1 VSRGLNGAKVRRI
14 SVADM
19 RAFSSLAWMAML
31 RRLSVVFMI
40 GALLPCPC
48 AAADAIESV
57 VRLLSPEMRRLN
69 VEEQTLRDELRTL
82 PPAPERETTARL
94 GYHSGYARTQDTVE
108 WVDMDLRQTREINAI
123 VLIATPSD
131 SGGAA
136 EAGYGFPLRFRVEI
150 AEEGSDAE
158 RIIVAD
164 FTHEDFP
171 NPGALPVYLP
181 VPGLRARQ
189 VRITATCLSRAGDR
203 FFFSL
208 GEVMVLSGGRN
219 VAICLDRDAFG
230 LSRSMGAVP
239 MWGLANLVDGHI
251 ACGPPVGTQPSPTLG
266 YQSRMVDL
274 RKERDPPPRWVQVD
288 LGEPLLIDEV
298 RFFPARPPDFA
309 HRKGFGYP
317 QQARLELSS
326 TTDFS
331 TATEVPGLRDTPLA
345 DPPLLVNPGDN
356 VVTYN
361 VGGKSAR
368 YVRFTAAQLFNANGQ
383 FNLALAEM
391 QVWSGGKNVALG
403 KTVSAF
409 DSTETGGWSKAAL
422 VDGFTSTANILDWS
436 EWLAGLSKRREVVQQ
451 VAAIEARQWQ
461 LVQQWQRYGRGA
473 PAMLIVAGIAAAIA
487 WSAQQRRARLRE
499 MEALRQ
505 RIAQDLHDEIGSSL
519 GSIAL
524 IAQDIRVDDP
534 QARDDLAEIK
544 TVADE
549 SVAAMRDITRLIK
562 SDRYGSDD
570 LATLLRETA
579 ARLLRTIPHTL
590 TVEAGTTSRKLPV
603 DRQRDI
609 ILMFKE
615 ALHNITRHAQATEVV
630 IKLKQSA
637 DSLVLTL
644 QDDGKGFDPD
654 NVTSGMGLTNLRRR
668 AEKHQGRV
676 DIVSTPQGTTLSLT
690 LPLHD

>member
-1 VSRGLNGAKVRRI
+1 
-14 SVADM
+14 
-19 RAFSSLAWMAML
+19 MAML

-40 GALLPCPC
+40 GAMQSRPC
-48 AAADAIESV
+48 AAAEAGENW

-69 VEEQTLRDELRTL
+69 AEEQALRTQMRTL
-82 PPAPERETTARL
+82 PPAPPREVTARL
-94 GYHSGYARTQDTVE
+94 GYHSGYSGNQDSVQ
-108 WVDMDLRQTREINAI
+108 WVDMDLMRTHEIDAI
-123 VLIATPSD
+123 VLIATPTD

-136 EAGYGFPLRFRVEI
+136 AAGYGFPLRFRVEI
-150 AEEGSDAE
+150 AEDNEDAE
-158 RIIVAD
+158 RVIVAD
-164 FTHEDFP
+164 WTHADFP

-189 VRITATCLSRAGDR
+189 VRITATRLSREGDR

-219 VAICLDRDAFG
+219 VAIGLDRDAFG
-230 LSRSMGAVP
+230 LSRTMGAVP

-251 ACGPPVGTQPSPTLG
+251 ACGPPVGTLPSPTLG
-266 YQSRMVDL
+266 YQSRLVIL
-274 RKERDPPPRWVQVD
+274 KKEPNPAPRWVQVD
-288 LGEPLLIDEV
+288 LGAEMPVDEV
-298 RFFPARPPDFA
+298 RLFPARPPAFA

-317 QQARLELSS
+317 QQAKLELS
-326 TTDFS
+326 TDADFS

-345 DPPLLVNPGDN
+345 NPPPIVNPGDN
-356 VVTYN
+356 MVSYN
-361 VGGKSAR
+361 AGGQSAR
-368 YVRFTAAQLFNANGQ
+368 YVRYTATQLFNANGQ

-391 QVWSGGKNVALG
+391 QVWSGGKNVALD
-403 KTVSAF
+403 KIVSAF

-422 VDGFTSTANILDWS
+422 VDGFTSTANILDWP
-436 EWLAGLSKRREVVQQ
+436 EWLAGLSKRREIEHQLATLVARREAIVRSWQHRGAAAGFVALVIV
-451 VAAIEARQWQ
+451 VAAFLWWLHRQRKARQAE
-461 LVQQWQRYGRGA
+461 LER
-473 PAMLIVAGIAAAIA
+473 
-487 WSAQQRRARLRE
+487 
-499 MEALRQ
+499 LRQ

-534 QARDDLAEIK
+534 QAGEDLAEIK
-544 TVADE
+544 TIADE
-549 SVAAMRDITRLIK
+549 SVAAMRDITRLIQ

-590 TVEAGTTSRKLPV
+590 TVEAGTSSRKLPV
-603 DRQRDI
+603 DRQRDL

-615 ALHNITRHAQATEVV
+615 ALHNITRHADAKTVGL
-630 IKLKQSA
+630 KLRQTA

-644 QDDGKGFDPD
+644 QDDGKGFDP
-654 NVTSGMGLTNLRRR
+654 TAATGGMGLTNLRRR

-676 DIVSTPQGTTLSLT
+676 DIVSTPQGTALTLT
-690 LPLHD
+690 LPFHA